1 MTLLCSILL
10 FYRGQDKDLFFF
22 GGIPLYNRL
31 IVETKS
37 VKENIIDLIASDG
50 ARLENEVLMYLKSEI
65 SKIVNVNEVFVSLA
79 KGYSK
84 YSDILS

>member
-10 FYRGQDKDLFFF
+10 FCRGQDKDLFFL

-31 IVETKS
+31 IIETKS

-50 ARLENEVLMYLKSEI
+50 ARLENEVLMYLKLEI
-65 SKIVNVNEVFVSLA
+65 SKIANVNEVIVSLA

-84 YSDILS
+84 NSDILS